1 MLRNNIAAI
10 HCATAKSKSATTI
23 VDTLQAESGQAESV
37 RRERIS
43 GAQQRLSALRS
54 RMDQMY
60 EDKLDGKINE
70 DFWTRKTNEWRE
82 QERSLESQLAGLSS
96 PLKADN
102 VRSVKRIFELAKK
115 AYFIYLTRNT
125 DERGQLLK
133 SVLLNCATDGV
144 SLCPTYRK
152 PFDLS
157 FERGKTENWSGREDL
172 NLRPP
177 APKAG
182 ALPGCATPRQI
193 SL

>member
-82 QERSLESQLAGLSS
+82 QERSLESQLAALSS

-102 VRSVKRIFELAKK
+102 VRSVKRIFELANK
-115 AYFIYLTRNT
+115 AYSLPYEEYGRTRSIAEIGTFELRDGWRKSLPYL
-125 DERGQLLK
+125 
-133 SVLLNCATDGV
+133 
-144 SLCPTYRK
+144 
-152 PFDLS
+152 
-157 FERGKTENWSGREDL
+157 
-172 NLRPP
+172 
-177 APKAG
+177 
-182 ALPGCATPRQI
+182 
-193 SL
+193 